1 MYEYVSQRAKYLVGV
16 IYDYFEKQFFPI
28 KLVVAAVLPISKKFK
43 KYAFAEKLNILGQSV
58 FILILA
64 RFFTG

>member
-1 MYEYVSQRAKYLVGV
+1 MHEYVSQRAKYLVGV

-28 KLVVAAVLPISKKFK
+28 ELVIAAVLPIS
-43 KYAFAEKLNILGQSV
+43 
-58 FILILA
+58 ILA